1 MFAKVVTASR
11 SSFIG
16 NGLTYEV
23 SEADK
28 DKVRVGAMVSV
39 PLRNKLV
46 EGVIVEIQEK
56 KQEEEYDVK
65 TLKEV
70 LVGDPLLTEA
80 QIKTIHWMSEYYI
93 CTLRSALGMWLPQD
107 TWSSV
112 LPQNVTGYTLSEK
125 AKTSVDF
132 ADIRGKK
139 QKQVLEF
146 VSGLPWA
153 SRDDIKKETGA
164 SAAVLNALKEGGWIT
179 EDIRKAESSV
189 FERQSSPLRE
199 LPILTPA
206 QEAAYESMKS
216 DPRPSLLFGVTG
228 SGKTEIYA
236 QLIVD
241 AIKHGKQAILL
252 VPEILLTEHS
262 VHRFD
267 NLLERDAIAII
278 HSRLTKAERKREWKR
293 IHEGKV
299 SLVIGSR
306 SALFSPLKRL
316 GVVIID
322 EEHEWTYKNEQ
333 TPRYHAR
340 DTAENLCYHSGAKLV
355 LGSAT
360 PSLESWSRAKYNLYH
375 LARLPTR
382 YKELALPNV
391 TVIDLIDARFGL
403 LYPFTTP
410 LLDAIAKRLKNKEQS
425 VLFLNRRGIASALL
439 CLQCRRRV
447 VSPESQLPFTVHNT
461 SQGRPFLLDHTS
473 GLMADVPERCPHCQ
487 STKLHPIG
495 AGTQKLEQIL
505 KQQFPGARIIRADA
519 DTISEPEHMR
529 HLLATMRNQE
539 ADILLGTQA
548 VVKGLDLPHVTL
560 AAVLLA
566 DIGLS
571 LPHFRAGERIFQLLT
586 QLTGRSGRAKP
597 GEVIIQTFRPD
608 APEVQAAA
616 KHETEKYLETELKLR
631 QYSGYPP
638 STLMIRLIFRGEKPE
653 LRAKDT
659 QRKLVEIIAKHNF
672 TVRIGVAPTFFGG
685 GKEWHIL
692 LRGEA
697 VRNVLEFI
705 DLQDMVVDVDPMETV

>member
-16 NGLTYEV
+16 NGLTYEINT
-23 SEADK
+23 SENLK
-28 DKVRVGAMVSV
+28 LGSTVTV
-39 PLRNKLV
+39 PLRNKFI
-46 EGVIVEIQEK
+46 EGVIVELNEHRK
-56 KQEEEYDVK
+56 EEEYDVK
-65 TLKEV
+65 TIKE
-70 LVGDPLLTEA
+70 LLAGEPLLTEA
-80 QIKTIHWMSEYYI
+80 QIKTVRWMAEYYI
-93 CTLRSALGMWLPQD
+93 CTLRSALGIWLPQ
-107 TWSSV
+107 TPWSSV
-112 LPQNVTGYTLSEK
+112 LPQNVLGYKLSER
-125 AKTSVDF
+125 AKTSADF
-132 ADIRGKK
+132 SDIRGKK

-146 VSGLPWA
+146 ISGTPWV

-164 SAAVLNALKEGGWIT
+164 SAAILTALKESGWII
-179 EDIRKAESSV
+179 EEWRKEEQPE
-189 FERQSSPLRE
+189 FERQSLPLKE
-199 LPILTPA
+199 QPILTPA
-206 QEAAYESMKS
+206 QEAAYEAMKN
-216 DPRPSLLFGVTG
+216 DPKPSLLFGVTG

-236 QLIVD
+236 QFIVD

-252 VPEILLTEHS
+252 VPEILLTEHT

-267 NLLERDAIAII
+267 SLLDRDAISII

-340 DTAENLCYHSGAKLV
+340 DTAESLCRFSGAKLV
-355 LGSAT
+355 MGTAT
-360 PSLESWSRAKYNLYH
+360 PSLEAWSRTKSGQYH
-375 LARLPTR
+375 LARLPMR
-382 YKELALPNV
+382 YKEQSLPDV
-391 TVIDLIDARFGL
+391 KVIDLIDARFGL

-410 LLDAIAKRLKNKEQS
+410 LLDAIAERLRRKEQS
-425 VLFLNRRGIASALL
+425 VLFLNRRGVASALL
-439 CLQCRRRV
+439 CLQCRRRI
-447 VSPESQLPFTVHNT
+447 VSPESQLPFTVHHT
-461 SQGRPFLLDHTS
+461 SAGRPFLMDHTS
-473 GLMADVPERCPHCQ
+473 GLIADVPELCPHCQ
-487 STKLHPIG
+487 SPKLHPIG
-495 AGTQKLEQIL
+495 AGTQKIEQIL
-505 KQQFPGARIIRADA
+505 KQQFPTARIIRADA
-519 DTISEPEHMR
+519 DTIQEPEQMR

-586 QLTGRSGRAKP
+586 QLTGRSGRAKA

-616 KHETEKYLETELKLR
+616 KHETEKYLDTELKLR
-631 QYSGYPP
+631 TYAGYPP
-638 STLMIRLIFRGEKPE
+638 MTQMIRLIFRGDKPE
-653 LRAKDT
+653 IRAKAA
-659 QRKLVEIIAKHNF
+659 QRKLIEIIAKKNPN
-672 TVRIGVAPTFFGG
+672 TRIGVSPTFFGG

-692 LRGEA
+692 LRGEN
-697 VRNVLEFI
+697 VRQLLEYI